1 MRASAALGI
10 SMNYIDYI
18 IIAGVGFFTI
28 GGLFKGFL
36 NQIFGLLGLI
46 LAMIFATKYMSN
58 MAELVDKFLNIPPAM
73 TTLLGYLIIFVG
85 TFFASQLL
93 NHFLQKAIRVSFLSW
108 VDKTGGG
115 VVGFVKG
122 GVIISLLLLLISII
136 PFSGGMIPGVKE
148 STLYYPTKN
157 FAPKVFN
164 FVMYVIPNS
173 KSFYGELKE
182 TFDKFSVSKLGENTR
197 GLLESLK
204 KGENSQDSSNGK

>member
-1 MRASAALGI
+1 
-10 SMNYIDYI
+10 MNYIDYI
-18 IIAGVGFFTI
+18 IITVVAFFAVR
-28 GGLFKGFL
+28 GLFKGFL
-36 NQIFGLLGLI
+36 NEVFGFLGLI
-46 LAMIFATKYMSN
+46 LALILATKYMSD
-58 MAELVDKFLNIPPAM
+58 MAGLIDRFLNIPPAL

-85 TFFASQLL
+85 TIFALQLL
-93 NHFLQKAIRVSFLSW
+93 NHVLQKVVKVSFLNW

-115 VVGFVKG
+115 LVGFVKG

-136 PFSGGMIPGVKE
+136 PFSRSMIPGVKE
-148 STLYYPTKN
+148 STLYGPAKN

-197 GLLESLK
+197 DLLESLGK
-204 KGENSQDSSNGK
+204 SEDSQDSSNGK

>member
-1 MRASAALGI
+1 
-10 SMNYIDYI
+10 MNYIDYI

-36 NQIFGLLGLI
+36 NQVFGLLGLI
-46 LAMIFATKYMSN
+46 LALIFATKYMSN
-58 MAELVDKFLNIPPAM
+58 MAELVDKFLNIPPAL

-85 TFFASQLL
+85 TIFAFQLL
-93 NHFLQKAIRVSFLSW
+93 NHFLQKAIKVSFLNW

-182 TFDKFSVSKLGENTR
+182 TFDKFSVSKLGKNTR
-197 GLLESLK
+197 ELLESLK
-204 KGENSQDSSNGK
+204 SEDSQDSSNGK

>member
-1 MRASAALGI
+1 
-10 SMNYIDYI
+10 MNYIDYI
-18 IIAGVGFFTI
+18 IIAAVGFFTI

-36 NQIFGLLGLI
+36 NQVFGLLGLI
-46 LAMIFATKYMSN
+46 LALIFATKFMSN
-58 MAELVDKFLNIPPAM
+58 MAELVDKVLNIPPAL

-85 TFFASQLL
+85 TIFAFQLL
-93 NHFLQKAIRVSFLSW
+93 NHVLQKVVKVSFLSW

-115 VVGFVKG
+115 VLGFVKG

-136 PFSGGMIPGVKE
+136 PFSGSMIPGAKE
-148 STLYYPTKN
+148 STFYDPAKN

-182 TFDKFSVSKLGENTR
+182 TFDKFSVSKLGKNTR
-197 GLLESLK
+197 DLLESLK
-204 KGENSQDSSNGK
+204 SEDSQNSSNGK

>member
-1 MRASAALGI
+1 
-10 SMNYIDYI
+10 MNYIDYI
-18 IIAGVGFFTI
+18 IIAVVGFFAI

-36 NQIFGLLGLI
+36 NQVFGLLGLI
-46 LAMIFATKYMSN
+46 LALIFATKFMSN
-58 MAELVDKFLNIPPAM
+58 MAELVDKFLNIPPAL

-85 TFFASQLL
+85 TIFAFQLL
-93 NHFLQKAIRVSFLSW
+93 NHVLQKVVKVSFLSW

-115 VVGFVKG
+115 VLGFVKG

-136 PFSGGMIPGVKE
+136 PFSGSMIPGAKE
-148 STLYYPTKN
+148 STFYDPAKN

-182 TFDKFSVSKLGENTR
+182 TFDKFSASKLGKNTR
-197 GLLESLK
+197 DLLESLK
-204 KGENSQDSSNGK
+204 SEDSQNSSNGK

>member
-1 MRASAALGI
+1 
-10 SMNYIDYI
+10 MNYIDYI
-18 IIAGVGFFTI
+18 IIAAVGFFTI

-36 NQIFGLLGLI
+36 NQIFGLLGVI
-46 LAMIFATKYMSN
+46 LAMIFATKFMSN

-85 TFFASQLL
+85 TIFAFQLL
-93 NHFLQKAIRVSFLSW
+93 NHFLQKAIKVSFLSW

-136 PFSGGMIPGVKE
+136 PFSGSMIPGVKE
-148 STLYYPTKN
+148 STFYDPAKN

-197 GLLESLK
+197 DLLESLRK
-204 KGENSQDSSNGK
+204 IEDWQDSSNGK